1 MPVTAATYSREGK
14 WLTGAAKDGSI
25 KFWNAAGP
33 YFRPTIDMID
43 AHQNG
48 CGISCIKFGP
58 DDTLFASRGNDH
70 TLKRKKYHI
79 SRFIYLWPSIIKV
92 ILIIVIIVWDLR
104 SYKKALAIF
113 EHLANDF
120 EETGCDFSPDGHYVV
135 TGTSGRKTECSN
147 SVVRTVW
154 HSKINQI
161 ILSCADGSV
170 RVLFDN
176 ELSVKGAK
184 LCADK
189 AVRSSYDR
197 MELTSAIQPVMPPT
211 SGQVTER
218 SLKRKAEK
226 ARLDP
231 IKSRRPELPV
241 VGHGRVGSSFTAHL
255 MKNIIKDTSREEDPR
270 EALLRY
276 AQVAEAQ
283 PIWVAP
289 AYQRTQPKP
298 VFSEECEDE
307 EGEVNNE
314 GPSKGSSNSTLSIHG
329 LERDRILRQTPT
341 SSSSTPLY
349 RKKG

>member
-1 MPVTAATYSREGK
+1 
-14 WLTGAAKDGSI
+14 
-25 KFWNAAGP
+25 
-33 YFRPTIDMID
+33 
-43 AHQNG
+43 
-48 CGISCIKFGP
+48 
-58 DDTLFASRGNDH
+58 
-70 TLKRKKYHI
+70 LKRKKYHI

-135 TGTSGRKTECSN
+135 TGTSGRKTECSNSLMVINTKTLETIHQQNILDEFTN

-241 VGHGRVGSSFTAHL
+241 VGHGRGGRVGSSFTAHL